1 MLKPNN
7 ILVKTTTVS
16 HSEQHKRWPT
26 LFSSLWWELGLTV
39 CLAFMPMLSAAEN
52 LPDTPARLD
61 VTPTP
66 EIASKQINIAVLAI
80 RGEKKAF
87 KMWQPTADYLS
98 AQMPGYI
105 YKIVPVT
112 IDTIDVEVSSG
123 RVDFVLTNPALYA
136 ELESTNGISRIA
148 TLRNRRPGGTYTKF
162 GALIIA
168 RADRDDITDLQSLKG
183 KSFMA
188 VHPRAFG
195 GWWMAWRKFKQA
207 GIDAR
212 QDFSPLK
219 FSGFPQD
226 KIVIAV
232 LSGQVDAG
240 TIRTDVVERMAAAG
254 AIDIDKIK
262 VIDPQST
269 PGFPYA
275 HSTRLYPEWPFAT
288 TPHTSSELAQKVAI
302 ALLSMTADS
311 PAARAAYSEGW
322 TVPLDYQPV
331 QELMQELQ
339 VGPYTDLGKVSLSDA
354 IYQHRTW
361 ALALA
366 FTLIVFIVAT
376 LAVLTLNRRLSQS
389 KEKLELE
396 VKERER
402 AQASEHEQA
411 GQIKTLYDVASMPG
425 HSLEQQIE
433 EMLKLGCQVLDMEV
447 GKISLIDITNN
458 TNTLLN
464 VVAPESSSLRAGTV
478 WDLDKTFCN
487 SIATDMLPMLTLN
500 HISQSAYKDNSAY
513 KFNQIEAYIGFPI
526 SLGDEKIWTISFA
539 SPRPHAPFP
548 ETDIDLIKLMG
559 RWVSV
564 SLERHKEQLELQQAK
579 ENAESANRTKSEFL
593 ANMSH
598 ELRTPLNAIIG
609 YSELIQDEM
618 QDIGQTQYH
627 MDLGRIHSSGN
638 HLLTLINNILD
649 LSKVEADK
657 MTINTDTINVRT
669 LINEVID
676 TIKPAA
682 AKNNNR
688 LIVKF
693 GDTVKFL
700 NTDPIKLRQS
710 LLNLLSNATKFT
722 QNGTITVQAQWL
734 DEKSEEII
742 DIRVKDTGIGIK
754 AEDVDK
760 LFSPFT
766 QADQTWHRQ
775 YEGTGLG
782 LAISKR
788 FCEMQN
794 GKILVESVYGE
805 GTTFTIQLPNTSI
818 NGDIQEIAAL

>member
-1 MLKPNN
+1 
-7 ILVKTTTVS
+7 
-16 HSEQHKRWPT
+16 
-26 LFSSLWWELGLTV
+26 
-39 CLAFMPMLSAAEN
+39 MLSAAETI
-52 LPDTPARLD
+52 PDTPAKLD
-61 VTPTP
+61 TTSAP
-66 EIASKQINIAVLAI
+66 EIATKQINIAVLAH

-98 AQMPGYI
+98 AQMPGYV

-112 IDTIDVEVSSG
+112 NDTIDDVVNSG
-123 RVDFVLTNPALYA
+123 RADFVLTNPALYA

-168 RADRDDITDLQSLKG
+168 RADRNDITDLKSLKG

-207 GIDAR
+207 GIDPK
-212 QDFSPLK
+212 QDFSSLK
-219 FSGFPQD
+219 YSGFPQD

-240 TIRTDVVERMAAAG
+240 TIRTDVLERMAAAG
-254 AIDIDKIK
+254 TVDIDKIK

-288 TPHTSSELAQKVAI
+288 TPHTSSELAQKVTI
-302 ALLSMTADS
+302 ALLSLPPDS
-311 PAARAAYSEGW
+311 PAARAASSEGW
-322 TVPLDYQPV
+322 TVPMDYQPV
-331 QELMQELQ
+331 QELMQELH

-354 IYQHRTW
+354 IYQHREW
-361 ALALA
+361 VLVLA
-366 FTLIVFIVAT
+366 FTLMVFIAAT
-376 LAVLTLNRRLSQS
+376 IAVLTLNRRLSQS

-396 VKERER
+396 VQERER

-411 GQIKTLYDVASMPG
+411 GQIRTLYDVASMPG

-447 GKISLIDITNN
+447 GKISLIDKKNN

-464 VVAPESSSLRAGTV
+464 VVAPESSALRPGTV

-487 SIATDMLPMLTLN
+487 IIAADMLPMLILN
-500 HISQSAYKDNSAY
+500 RISQSAYKDNSAC
-513 KFNQIEAYIGFPI
+513 KHNQIEAYIGFPI
-526 SLGDEKIWTISFA
+526 SIGDEQIWTISFA
-539 SPRPHAPFP
+539 SSRPHAPFP
-548 ETDIDLIKLMG
+548 ETDIDLVKLMG

-564 SLERHKEQLELQQAK
+564 TLGRHQEQLELQLAT
-579 ENAESANRTKSEFL
+579 ENAESANRAKSEFL

-618 QDIGQTQYH
+618 QDENQAQHIT
-627 MDLGRIHSSGN
+627 DLGKIHSSGN

-657 MTINTDTINVRT
+657 MTINTETIDVRT

-676 TIKPAA
+676 TVKPAA
-682 AKNNNR
+682 ANNNNQ

-700 NTDPIKLRQS
+700 NTDPIKLHQS
-710 LLNLLSNATKFT
+710 LLNLVSNAIKFT
-722 QNGTITVQAQWL
+722 QGGTITVQAQWL

-742 DIRVKDTGIGIK
+742 DIRVQDTGIGIK
-754 AEDVDK
+754 SEDVDN

-766 QADQTWHRQ
+766 QAEQSWNRQ
-775 YEGTGLG
+775 YDGTGLG
-782 LAISKR
+782 LTISKR
-788 FCEMQN
+788 FCEMQK
-794 GKILVESVYGE
+794 GKILVESVYGK
-805 GTTFTIQLPNTSI
+805 GTTFTIRLPNTNI
-818 NGDIQEIAAL
+818 NSHIREVAAL